1 MGIRDAVQ
9 EAMKTAMK
17 NKDAERLACLRMAK
31 GALLLKE
38 KEKGG
43 AVSDEDAVTALRA
56 EMKKRR
62 QTAETMREV
71 GKEEQARAAEREAAI
86 IAEFLPEQLSEAVIE
101 AKVRAY
107 LDEHPD
113 ITQAGR
119 LTGALKKALGE
130 AADGKMLNEVCR
142 RVLGGGDRG

>member
-17 NKDAERLACLRMAK
+17 NKDSERLACLRMAK

-71 GKEEQARAAEREAAI
+71 GKEEQAQAAEREAAMI
-86 IAEFLPEQLSEAVIE
+86 GEFLPQQLSEADLE

-107 LDEHPD
+107 LDEHPE

-119 LTGALKKALGE
+119 LTGALKKALGD

-142 RVLGGGDRG
+142 RVLEGRDTG